1 MANKTKKKPRYHGYR
16 QRLPKRFL
24 KGGPDSLSEYELLEL
39 MLFGAIRQG
48 NVTPLAKRVIG

>member
-1 MANKTKKKPRYHGYR
+1 
-16 QRLPKRFL
+16 L
-24 KGGPDSLSEYELLEL
+24 KGGSESLPEYELLEL